1 MLGIEAGIGQA
12 KAFDGTTVQEVF
24 VDDLPDVPE
33 MDEAV
38 PDGLGIDHDY
48 GSVLALVEATGLV
61 GADVVLE
68 ASFLDGILEGRF
80 KFVAALG
87 QTTGPRGAF
96 VALVGA
102 DEDVVVELWH

>member
-12 KAFDGTTVQEVF
+12 KALDGTTVQE
-24 VDDLPDVPE
+24 DLLDVPE
-33 MDEAV
+33 VDEAV

-87 QTTGPRGAF
+87 QTARPRGAF